1 MGYKVEYH
9 VSSQSAWLY
18 KTLFDPVIRSLL
30 VDDLELFH
38 TYEFRIRAFNMFGH
52 SGWSN
57 VSVIYLEIAP
67 TGAPRNA
74 AVGTVNSTEISI
86 SWQPP
91 TADLQNGDLL
101 GYKVYYWVTGTRET
115 STAMRRVPAK
125 DTHVT
130 LRELHMYTR
139 YQVTLLAFNAAGD
152 GPNISVPLEART
164 SEGVPGQPGELQF
177 AALSMTSLNV
187 SWAAPSQPNG
197 IIENYTVSYYEARAK
212 DGISRSVQVTISGDS
227 HSLLVT
233 KLVENVKYVFSVRAR
248 TKIDWG
254 ETVNG
259 STTTGPQKGLYHRA
273 PKSVVT
279 KGHRKVYTIG
289 QPKYFVPM
297 GTAEFVPYGHHM
309 TSGRFVPKSYRQ
321 IHALSNVAFF
331 H

>member
-1 MGYKVEYH
+1 VVVFQFDC
-9 VSSQSAWLY
+9 VSVCLLS
-18 KTLFDPVIRSLL
+18 VSLSVCL
-30 VDDLELFH
+30 SV
-38 TYEFRIRAFNMFGH
+38 T
-52 SGWSN
+52 N
-57 VSVIYLEIAP
+57 VSCA
-67 TGAPRNA
+67 
-74 AVGTVNSTEISI
+74 
-86 SWQPP
+86 
-91 TADLQNGDLL
+91 
-101 GYKVYYWVTGTRET
+101 
-115 STAMRRVPAK
+115 
-125 DTHVT
+125 
-130 LRELHMYTR
+130 
-139 YQVTLLAFNAAGD
+139 
-152 GPNISVPLEART
+152 
-164 SEGVPGQPGELQF
+164 
-177 AALSMTSLNV
+177 
-187 SWAAPSQPNG
+187 
-197 IIENYTVSYYEARAK
+197 
-212 DGISRSVQVTISGDS
+212 GISRSVQVTISGDS

-309 TSGRFVPKSYRQ
+309 TSGRFVPESYRQ